1 MAIVSLLA
9 GLALLTLGGD
19 LLVRG
24 AVSLAV
30 RLKVSTLVIG
40 MTVVSFATSC
50 PELLVSLNAALKGHS
65 DITFGNVIGSNI
77 ANIGLVLGLTGAIF
91 SLPVSRNSLRFDWP
105 MMALS
110 TLIFVGFIL
119 FDRRLGLLEGV
130 FFVVLLTA
138 FSSFLIYASRRDN
151 KNNPQ
156 DTSSEDEVIRDSP
169 TRTALYLL
177 IGGAALYFGS
187 EWLIEGAVTLARS
200 LSISERVIS
209 VSLVS
214 VGTSVPELAASLI
227 AAYKKEQSISLGN
240 LFGSNIFN
248 LLAVL
253 GITSVIYPVE
263 IDDVGLLNVDIW
275 WMVAFVF
282 VLLPMLY
289 LNKRRFFTRWM
300 GAILLV
306 SYGLYTYSIFNP

>member
-1 MAIVSLLA
+1 MAVVSLLA

-24 AVSLAV
+24 AVSLAA

-119 FDRRLGLLEGV
+119 FDQKLGVLEGL
-130 FFVVLLTA
+130 FFIALLTA
-138 FSSFLIYASRRDN
+138 FSTFLIYASRRDN
-151 KNNPQ
+151 RNNPQ
-156 DTSSEDEVIRDSP
+156 DTEAEKEVIRDAP
-169 TRTALYLL
+169 IRTAIYLL
-177 IGGAALYFGS
+177 IGGVALYFGS

-248 LLAVL
+248 ILAVL
-253 GITSVIYPVE
+253 GITSAVYPVE
-263 IDDVGLLNVDIW
+263 INDVGLLNVDIW

-282 VLLPMLY
+282 ILLPLLY
-289 LNKRRFFTRWM
+289 INKRRHFARWM
-300 GAILLV
+300 GFVLLI
-306 SYGLYTYSIFNP
+306 SYGIYTFYIFNP